1 MIRMIRK
8 YLLDLGTLRGF
19 RTSRD
24 GLRRGKPA
32 SARRDQQ
39 RSRRRIGGGGF
50 SLLEIMI
57 VLALIGMIGA
67 GIAVVVNNSFQKAKV
82 KIAKERI
89 KEISQG
95 VTTFMIDSNSS
106 CPKSLEDLVAQKYV
120 SKASAKDPWGKDFT
134 MRCPGQNDTDGADIV
149 SSGPDKADGTGDDIK
164 SWEQQ

>member
-1 MIRMIRK
+1 MIRTIRT
-8 YLLDLGTLRGF
+8 YLE
-19 RTSRD
+19 
-24 GLRRGKPA
+24 K
-32 SARRDQQ
+32 Q
-39 RSRRRIGGGGF
+39 RRRRRRSGRAGF

-106 CPKSLEDLVAQKYV
+106 CPKSLDDLVAQKYV
-120 SKASAKDPWGKDFT
+120 SRASAKDPWGKEFV
-134 MRCPGQNDTDGADIV
+134 MRCPGQNDTDGADIT
-149 SSGPDKADGTGDDIK
+149 SSGPDKADGTADDIK

>member
-1 MIRMIRK
+1 MIRMIRNHLEK
-8 YLLDLGTLRGF
+8 IRG
-19 RTSRD
+19 
-24 GLRRGKPA
+24 
-32 SARRDQQ
+32 
-39 RSRRRIGGGGF
+39 RRRVGSGGF

-67 GIAVVVNNSFQKAKV
+67 GVAVVVNRSFQNAKV

-95 VTTFMIDSNSS
+95 VTTYMIDSNST
-106 CPKSLEDLVAQKYV
+106 CPKGLDDLVAQKYV

-134 MRCPGQNDTDGADIV
+134 VRCPGTNDPDSADIT

>member
-1 MIRMIRK
+1 MIRMIRN
-8 YLLDLGTLRGF
+8 YLEKQ
-19 RTSRD
+19 RT
-24 GLRRGKPA
+24 RRGRPGQFRGA
-32 SARRDQQ
+32 
-39 RSRRRIGGGGF
+39 GF

-106 CPKSLEDLVAQKYV
+106 CPKSLDDLVAQKYV
-120 SKASAKDPWGKDFT
+120 SRASAKDPWGKEFT
-134 MRCPGQNDTDGADIV
+134 LRCPGTNDPDGADV
-149 SSGPDKADGTGDDIK
+149 TSSGPDKSDGTADDIK

>member
-1 MIRMIRK
+1 MIRMIRG
-8 YLLDLGTLRGF
+8 YLE
-19 RTSRD
+19 
-24 GLRRGKPA
+24 K
-32 SARRDQQ
+32 Q
-39 RSRRRIGGGGF
+39 RSRRRHRFSGAGF

-106 CPKSLEDLVAQKYV
+106 CPKSLDDLVAQKYV
-120 SKASAKDPWGKDFT
+120 SRASAKDPWGKEFV
-134 MRCPGQNDTDGADIV
+134 MRCPGQNDTDGADIT
-149 SSGPDKADGTGDDIK
+149 SSGPDKADGTADDIK

>member
-1 MIRMIRK
+1 MIRMIRD
-8 YLLDLGTLRGF
+8 YLE
-19 RTSRD
+19 
-24 GLRRGKPA
+24 K
-32 SARRDQQ
+32 Q
-39 RSRRRIGGGGF
+39 RRRRRSGGGGF

-106 CPKSLEDLVAQKYV
+106 CPKSLDDLVAQKYV
-120 SKASAKDPWGKDFT
+120 SRASAKDPWGKEFV
-134 MRCPGQNDTDGADIV
+134 MRCPGQNDTDGADIT
-149 SSGPDKADGTGDDIK
+149 SSGPDKADGTADDIK

>member
-1 MIRMIRK
+1 MIRMIRD
-8 YLLDLGTLRGF
+8 YLE
-19 RTSRD
+19 
-24 GLRRGKPA
+24 K
-32 SARRDQQ
+32 Q
-39 RSRRRIGGGGF
+39 RRRRRSGGGGF

-82 KIAKERI
+82 KIARERI

-106 CPKSLEDLVAQKYV
+106 CPKGLDDLVAQKYV
-120 SKASAKDPWGKDFT
+120 SRASAKDPWGKEFV
-134 MRCPGQNDTDGADIV
+134 MRCPGQNDTDGADIT
-149 SSGPDKADGTGDDIK
+149 SSGPDKADGTADDIK

>member
-8 YLLDLGTLRGF
+8 YL
-19 RTSRD
+19 
-24 GLRRGKPA
+24 
-32 SARRDQQ
+32 QNQ
-39 RSRRRIGGGGF
+39 RERRRLQLRSGGF

-67 GIAVVVNNSFQKAKV
+67 GVAVVVNRSFQNAKL

-95 VTTFMIDSNSS
+95 VTTYMIDSNSN

-120 SKASAKDPWGKDFT
+120 SKASAKDPWGKDF
-134 MRCPGQNDTDGADIV
+134 MLRCPGTNDTDGADIS
-149 SSGPDKADGTGDDIK
+149 SSGPDKADGTADDIK
-164 SWEQQ
+164 SWDQQ

>member
-8 YLLDLGTLRGF
+8 YVQ
-19 RTSRD
+19 
-24 GLRRGKPA
+24 K
-32 SARRDQQ
+32 Q
-39 RSRRRIGGGGF
+39 RHRRRSGGF

-106 CPKSLEDLVAQKYV
+106 CPKGLEDLVAQKYV

-134 MRCPGQNDTDGADIV
+134 MRCPGQNDPDGADV
-149 SSGPDKADGTGDDIK
+149 TSSGPDKADGTADDIK
-164 SWEQQ
+164 SWETQ